1 MHLDCACPAIMGIYG
16 CGTRVCAAYRNFTKA
31 EREVMLQEMSPFR
44 DQLLE
49 ALDGKIAVDEGLVP
63 QVSLADLAILD

>member
-1 MHLDCACPAIMGIYG
+1 MPRNHGHLWVWDSG
-16 CGTRVCAAYRNFTKA
+16 VCSLQEFHEGG